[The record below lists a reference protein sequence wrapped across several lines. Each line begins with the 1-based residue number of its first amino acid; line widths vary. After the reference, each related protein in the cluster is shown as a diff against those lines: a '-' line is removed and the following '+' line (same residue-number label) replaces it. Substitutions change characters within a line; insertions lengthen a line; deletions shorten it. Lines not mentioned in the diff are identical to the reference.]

1 MYQVEQE
8 RQDLRKQL
16 AAQKQQCRTLLQQ
29 ITALRQEQQHH
40 VTLDG
45 GKISGTVWRQCDHEV
60 LGQLAMAALTD
71 LWVCECVLPQEK
83 L

>member
-1 MYQVEQE
+1 MSQVEQE
-8 RQDLRKQL
+8 REDLRKQL

-45 GKISGTVWRQCDHEV
+45 GKVSAQFGDSVTMRCWASWPW
-60 LGQLAMAALTD
+60 LL
-71 LWVCECVLPQEK
+71 
-83 L
+83 